1 MIEFDIY
8 LSDDSHYNENNFKD
22 LIKAYHNN
30 KLTDNTVELTSITL
44 NLGYDNFSNEE
55 VVDMDSINTI
65 EKMQKLLITLK
76 DIDVLPKHD
85 IFKLSSIFE
94 VLNYMADND
103 KATIVYCYNYIDQY
117 ELWED
122 ETLSDVAIDLIY
134 DDYFGEDVATFYGK
148 YPKYLNMD
156 AIVDDLEKGDKFIE
170 TGNGV
175 LEYLD

>member
-8 LSDDSHYNENNFKD
+8 LSDDSHYDEKSFKN
-22 LIKAYHNN
+22 LLKAYHNN
-30 KLTDNTVELTSITL
+30 ELLDNTIELTSIAL

-94 VLNYMADND
+94 VLSYLADND
-103 KATIVYCYNYIDQY
+103 KATIIYCYNYIDQY